1 MECANGSQECRGTSN
16 KQGENKKQGD
26 AVFAAGNG
34 PFVFGGRMFLSQRE
48 PATGRVLHRLCWFLA
63 PWYYLQIATMAS
75 PNLIA
80 AKADGATVDSTKK
93 NTYT

>member
-1 MECANGSQECRGTSN
+1 
-16 KQGENKKQGD
+16 
-26 AVFAAGNG
+26 
-34 PFVFGGRMFLSQRE
+34 MFLSQRE

-93 NTYT
+93 KHLYLNKRWCSMSTETSPELGAEGRRHTSS